1 MKRMTYLWLGL
12 CLLWIVFPLSLSAQ
26 SKAEKKQMR
35 AQMVKEC
42 MDSGV
47 FEIEPRTALTMSGR
61 SIQLSSRY
69 SLKVTKDS
77 VYSYLPYYGRGYS
90 IPYGG
95 GEGLDFEA
103 RTEKYTQNF
112 GKKGNYEI
120 EFSARTREDYYTFR
134 IEVYDNGSSSIHVN
148 MQNKQSIDFI
158 GDLVL
163 EEKKK

>member
-1 MKRMTYLWLGL
+1 MKRMIYLWWGL
-12 CLLWIVFPLSLSAQ
+12 CLVWMMFPVSLPAQ
-26 SKAEKKQMR
+26 SKAEKKLMR

-42 MDSGV
+42 MESGV

-61 SIQLSSRY
+61 SIQLSAHY
-69 SLKVTKDS
+69 SFKVTKDS

-103 RTEKYTQNF
+103 KTEKFKQSITQ
-112 GKKGNYEI
+112 KGYYEI
-120 EFSARTREDYYTFR
+120 EFSARTREDYYTFH

-148 MQNKQSIDFI
+148 MQNRQSIDFL

-163 EEKKK
+163 EKKG